1 MGTEVIVALI
11 GVASGIIA
19 ALIGYIKS
27 GKDRQAELERMREEL
42 RTEHQNA
49 LERMEAE
56 VIQKLQGSMYQEQV
70 EAHKKVWEIL
80 HLAAYA
86 AQDEKTVIVRRADGV
101 FLNRRVA
108 RTIFDRFQ
116 DLFYS
121 ELGMFIARPTREA
134 IFKVRDYIFGI
145 LDENETQDG
154 ELVKIANAK
163 AKKIENGFDWVR
175 KNIRRDVGLD
185 DLKIP
190 KDEG

>member
-190 KDEG
+190 KDKG